1 MYKMYMYICTC
12 TCTCTAYTCIDY
24 ITIAYVYKYRAPTS
38 KIMRE
43 DTDRN
48 MYVSGVTEVEV
59 MSTEEAYDVLI
70 QGQRRRRVAHTQLNH
85 DSSRSH
91 AVFNIR

>member
-1 MYKMYMYICTC
+1 MYMYMYMYI
-12 TCTCTAYTCIDY
+12 DY
-24 ITIAYVYKYRAPTS
+24 ISIVYVYKYRAPTS

-43 DTDRN
+43 DTDHN
-48 MYVSGVTEVEV
+48 MYISGVTEVEV
-59 MSTEEAYDVLI
+59 RSTEEAYDVLL
-70 QGQRRRRVAHTQLNH
+70 QGQRKRRVAHTQLNH

>member
-1 MYKMYMYICTC
+1 MYMYMYI
-12 TCTCTAYTCIDY
+12 DY
-24 ITIAYVYKYRAPTS
+24 ISIVYVYKYRAPTS

-43 DTDRN
+43 DTDHN
-48 MYVSGVTEVEV
+48 MYISGVTEVEV
-59 MSTEEAYDVLI
+59 RSTEEAYDVLL
-70 QGQRRRRVAHTQLNH
+70 QGQRKRRVAHTQLNH

>member
-1 MYKMYMYICTC
+1 MYMYI
-12 TCTCTAYTCIDY
+12 DY
-24 ITIAYVYKYRAPTS
+24 ISIVYVYKYRAPTS

-43 DTDRN
+43 DTDHN
-48 MYVSGVTEVEV
+48 MYISGVTEVEV
-59 MSTEEAYDVLI
+59 RSTEEAYDVLL
-70 QGQRRRRVAHTQLNH
+70 QGQRKRRVAHTQLNH